1 MENYFTAIKLLL
13 TTIGAYV
20 SAKLGIL
27 APLILLLL
35 IEMIADYV
43 SALLAAKVEKLN
55 NPNNP
60 KFGWSSKKG
69 ALGIFKKLGYGL
81 AVVVGMSIDYLI
93 VVLTKELG
101 ITIGVDTFFGLLTT
115 IWLILNELLSITENL
130 YRADVRLPSFLQ
142 SIVLI
147 LKNNV
152 ETKINLEN
160 TENRGE

>member
-1 MENYFTAIKLLL
+1 MENYFTAIKLLV
-13 TTIGAYV
+13 TTISAYV

-60 KFGWSSKKG
+60 KLGWSSKKG

-81 AVVVGMSIDYLI
+81 AVVVGMSI
-93 VVLTKELG
+93 
-101 ITIGVDTFFGLLTT
+101 
-115 IWLILNELLSITENL
+115 WLILNELLSITENL
-130 YRADVRLPSFLQ
+130 YRADVRLPNFLQ

-147 LKNNV
+147 LKKNV

-160 TENRGE
+160 TEKRGE